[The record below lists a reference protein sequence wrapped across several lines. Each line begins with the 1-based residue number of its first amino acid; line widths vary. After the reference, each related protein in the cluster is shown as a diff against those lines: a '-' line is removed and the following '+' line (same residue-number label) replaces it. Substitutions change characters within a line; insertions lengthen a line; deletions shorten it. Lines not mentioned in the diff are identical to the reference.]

1 MSDQMKTT
9 VSTMEDTSR
18 RVGAVREEIA
28 GLLGNLRSEVDGNR
42 GAWEGS
48 AAIAFHSLMER
59 WDGSAKK
66 LNDALQAI
74 GENIK
79 SNSVTFDTTQQDHTA
94 SLNNVA
100 GSLNI

>member
-1 MSDQMKTT
+1 MEGRQRSR
-9 VSTMEDTSR
+9 STASWS
-18 RVGAVREEIA
+18 A
-28 GLLGNLRSEVDGNR
+28 G
-42 GAWEGS
+42 
-48 AAIAFHSLMER
+48 
-59 WDGSAKK
+59 DGSAKK